1 MRSPHRCL
9 DARRCRSSWHYKSAI
24 IHVQPIASAN
34 KFIRGV
40 SRERAIGF
48 STKVRFVKRVI
59 KAYAYSRDVL
69 KGTLTSFVAIFINAS
84 ARTLCL
90 LPNSLHLRLHKLGL
104 YSKRVLKVLR
114 PTQLL
119 INAWVAAMFFSA

>member
-1 MRSPHRCL
+1 MNDVIAFQIGQMRSPHRWL

-24 IHVQPIASAN
+24 IHVQTIASAN

-84 ARTLCL
+84 ARLFVCS
-90 LPNSLHLRLHKLGL
+90 PIACICACINSVCIR
-104 YSKRVLKVLR
+104 
-114 PTQLL
+114 
-119 INAWVAAMFFSA
+119 SAS